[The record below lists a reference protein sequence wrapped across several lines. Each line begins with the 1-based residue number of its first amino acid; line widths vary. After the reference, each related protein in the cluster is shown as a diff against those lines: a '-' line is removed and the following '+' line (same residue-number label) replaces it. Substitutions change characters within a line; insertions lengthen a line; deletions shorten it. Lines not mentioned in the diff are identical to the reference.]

1 MQVKQT
7 EEQSEHYST
16 VLTVSMKYLPKGQ
29 SAKEIQVLSNTIFG
43 VWHLVHEVAVS
54 SHHKHTE
61 LSHYEQI
68 LFPF

>member
-7 EEQSEHYST
+7 EEQSVHYST
-16 VLTVSMKYLPKGQ
+16 VFIVSMKYFPKGQ
-29 SAKEIQVLSNTIFG
+29 SAKEIQDFSKTIFG
-43 VWHLVHEVAVS
+43 EWHLVHEVAVS

-61 LSHYEQI
+61 LSHYEHI